1 LSLAFLVLLESM
13 TPEQRAAFVLREVF
27 DYPYAEIAAIIGTG
41 EDNTG
46 QLVARARKHVDEG
59 GPASRLTAAA

>member
-1 LSLAFLVLLESM
+1 
-13 TPEQRAAFVLREVF
+13 VLREVF

-41 EDNTG
+41 EDNTR